1 MFREIYLIW
10 EIPVHRPNGKVL
22 GATIVA
28 GRAGEMIHEWV
39 LAIDKGL
46 KVGDLSESIHVYPT
60 YSIGSMQLAASHKV
74 EQVLAGNSG
83 RFVRG
88 LAKLA
93 R

>member
-39 LAIDKGL
+39 LAMDKSL
-46 KVGDLSESIHVYPT
+46 KLGDLAESIHVYPT
-60 YSIGSMQLAASHKV
+60 YSIGSMQLAASHRV

-83 RFVRG
+83 RLVRG